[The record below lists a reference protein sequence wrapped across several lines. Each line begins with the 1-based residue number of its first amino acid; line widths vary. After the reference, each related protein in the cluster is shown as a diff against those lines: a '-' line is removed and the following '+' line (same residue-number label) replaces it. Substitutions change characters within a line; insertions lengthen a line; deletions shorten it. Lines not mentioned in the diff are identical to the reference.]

1 MSQYAHVNT
10 YMHIIFYKSYTHFT
24 LHCISYSIYPLYS
37 TNCADEFHTLR
48 CRVVRC
54 TYTII
59 LCAQS
64 KKMGDSCAFDIQ
76 CYKFPLYLHHCVK
89 RRTFRFEKAA
99 SKQWKIYIMKKA
111 IMLHSC
117 MLCRLVNLLNNK
129 Q

>member
-24 LHCISYSIYPLYS
+24 LQCISYSIYPLYS

-59 LCAQS
+59 LWAQS
-64 KKMGDSCAFDIQ
+64 TKMGDSCAFDIQ
-76 CYKFPLYLHHCVK
+76 CYKFPLYYIIVWNEELLGLK
-89 RRTFRFEKAA
+89 
-99 SKQWKIYIMKKA
+99 KQQ
-111 IMLHSC
+111 
-117 MLCRLVNLLNNK
+117 VNNGK
-129 Q
+129 FT